1 MGGCYLLQ
9 LLHNYFYLNKWDIL
23 IFTPLELHV
32 ISIFCPQASLPLP
45 YSQFS
50 LAGQLLE
57 ESGGEWEGR
66 LEVVEVPEVST

>member
-1 MGGCYLLQ
+1 M
-9 LLHNYFYLNKWDIL
+9 WS
-23 IFTPLELHV
+23 V
-32 ISIFCPQASLPLP
+32 FCPQASLPLP